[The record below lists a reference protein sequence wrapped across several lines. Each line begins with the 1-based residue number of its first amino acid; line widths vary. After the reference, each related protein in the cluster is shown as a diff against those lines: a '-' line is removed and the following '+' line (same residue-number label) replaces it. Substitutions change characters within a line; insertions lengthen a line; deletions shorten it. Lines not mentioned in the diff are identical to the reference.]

1 MTFEHEGNWNKALEY
16 YDLLVRSASV
26 GNGKHS
32 FADSLTSSQ
41 VNAEKS
47 SWKFYKGLM
56 RSLQKTG
63 CTHILD
69 VYCHGLTNYSAYLQ
83 HDSEFAD
90 LQVGLSLETLLYP
103 LFVIIVY
110 ADVCDD
116 ICIFVLCSMR
126 LLGGLEIGTSH

>member
-1 MTFEHEGNWNKALEY
+1 MSELLFLFIYLSVQLTSQIVTFEHEGNWNKALEY
-16 YDLLVRSASV
+16 YDLLVRSASI
-26 GNGKHS
+26 GYGKHS

-41 VNAEKS
+41 VNTEKS

-90 LQVGLSLETLLYP
+90 LQVGLSLETFLYP
-103 LFVIIVY
+103 LFCY
-110 ADVCDD
+110 YCVCR
-116 ICIFVLCSMR
+116 CL
-126 LLGGLEIGTSH
+126 